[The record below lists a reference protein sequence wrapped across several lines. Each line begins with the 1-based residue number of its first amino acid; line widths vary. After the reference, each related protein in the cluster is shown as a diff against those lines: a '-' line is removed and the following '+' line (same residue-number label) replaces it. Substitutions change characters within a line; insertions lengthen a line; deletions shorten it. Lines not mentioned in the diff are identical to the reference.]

1 MIDILAKV
9 LVGAV
14 AGMVIGAVA
23 HEVYKKITAESA
35 KEEITDQL
43 DDELLEKAF
52 KAKYTEKKDNVFSFE
67 VMDEWDEPI
76 TNVDL
81 TGDEIDMAPG
91 TEFILKDAC

>member
-1 MIDILAKV
+1 M
-9 LVGAV
+9 
-14 AGMVIGAVA
+14 
-23 HEVYKKITAESA
+23 
-35 KEEITDQL
+35 
-43 DDELLEKAF
+43 
-52 KAKYTEKKDNVFSFE
+52 FSFE